1 MPKISVIVP
10 VYNTEPWLASCLDS
24 VLAQSEQDF
33 EVICVNDGST
43 DGSGAILK
51 RYTEQD
57 KRVRVLT
64 QKNQGQSVA
73 RNAGLDVA
81 KGEYIFFL
89 DSDDSLPR
97 YALATLLKIADK
109 TQAPI
114 VASRF
119 FETGKTRKNTCRIRR
134 PALKCFVRD
143 RRIFSTP
150 CNKLYRADILKK
162 YRFIPNIYFEDWP
175 FLTILFAQIPFYA
188 DTDTPCYTYNDKNVS
203 TVRSPFTQ
211 KKVDGYL
218 TGIKAVADFYR
229 DRPDYALAR
238 RRIGVAVKM
247 LVSKVYKTQDEE
259 LTRYL
264 LKGLEPLFQDKTLAF
279 RFLPLKVGYR
289 LWRMRARERE

>member
-43 DGSGAILK
+43 DGSGATLK

-89 DSDDSLPR
+89 DSDDLLPR

-109 TQAPI
+109 TQAPV

-134 PALKCFVRD
+134 PKSRS
-143 RRIFSTP
+143 RSRIP
-150 CNKLYRADILKK
+150 
-162 YRFIPNIYFEDWP
+162 E
-175 FLTILFAQIPFYA
+175 
-188 DTDTPCYTYNDKNVS
+188 
-203 TVRSPFTQ
+203 
-211 KKVDGYL
+211 
-218 TGIKAVADFYR
+218 
-229 DRPDYALAR
+229 
-238 RRIGVAVKM
+238 
-247 LVSKVYKTQDEE
+247 
-259 LTRYL
+259 
-264 LKGLEPLFQDKTLAF
+264 
-279 RFLPLKVGYR
+279 
-289 LWRMRARERE
+289 